1 MNGYNGTVFAY
12 GQTSSGKT
20 HTMMGSAEEPGVIRQ
35 AVDQLF
41 LAVEQITDR
50 AFLMEVSYLEIYNEN
65 VVDLLADQ
73 QQQPNYLKI
82 REKETGEVFV
92 EAAKIVPVGDS
103 DDVLSLM
110 EQVRLCCNSF
120 SNFTDCVGIGLS
132 KLRIWKNLNIV

>member
-35 AVDQLF
+35 AIDQLF
-41 LAVEQITDR
+41 LAVEQTTDR

-73 QQQPNYLKI
+73 QQPPNYLKI

-120 SNFTDCVGIGLS
+120 SNFSFLAFYQKS
-132 KLRIWKNLNIV
+132 YPNS